1 MNYFFS
7 LIMSGES
14 YFNIRAE
21 KYNIRFQKGI
31 LGKIRKLEEK
41 SVLKNLS
48 PKENESILDIP
59 CGAGYYAVLL
69 RESGADVFGI
79 DISENMVAEFKRLGF
94 EGVVGDLEDFYVE
107 KKVDKVLSAGG
118 FEFCK
123 RHGLI
128 MNNLLLSVKSGGV
141 VVILLP
147 RKCFF
152 GYLYKLYHLIL
163 HKANIVLFSS
173 KDIEKLIDH
182 AVIESYWLESCGLFS
197 YVIKIMKLR

>member
-1 MNYFFS
+1 MSGKNYFN
-7 LIMSGES
+7 SG
-14 YFNIRAE
+14 AE
-21 KYNIRFQKGI
+21 GYNTRFQSGI
-31 LGKIRKLEEK
+31 LGKIRKSEEK
-41 SVLKNLS
+41 SVLKNLDLQ
-48 PKENESILDIP
+48 ENESILDIP

-69 RESGADVFGI
+69 RNRGACVFGV
-79 DISENMVAEFKRLGF
+79 DISERMVAAFKKLGF
-94 EGVVGDLEDFYVE
+94 EGVIGDLEDLCLE
-107 KKVDKVLSAGG
+107 KKFDKVLSAGG